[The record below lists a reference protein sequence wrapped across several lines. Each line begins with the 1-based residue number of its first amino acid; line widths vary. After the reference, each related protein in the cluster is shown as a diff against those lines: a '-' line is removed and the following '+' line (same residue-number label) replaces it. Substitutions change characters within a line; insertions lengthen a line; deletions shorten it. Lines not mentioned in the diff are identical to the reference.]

1 MTTQSAYLSQTQ
13 AAIELGVARMTVVRW
28 IKAGKV
34 STVDIA
40 GRPVITR
47 IELDRIKSER
57 EKQPV

>member
-1 MTTQSAYLSQTQ
+1 MPIQSTFLSQTQ

-47 IELDRIKSER
+47 AEVNRIKSER
-57 EKQPV
+57 EKQSI